1 MCGVRVV
8 PNLLLSLL
16 CSKMNFNWWQL
27 QHSRDRERLGAS
39 ARHRPYLK
47 CLVLREYLYW
57 WESKIMPLKDKS
69 LNPPLSL
76 SLSGWV
82 ERLADEVIMQSLC
95 ACVYLW
101 ASPASERVTSE
112 VIKQRC
118 NPAHRIAFL
127 WGSNDGGVYCHSL
140 HCLSIRFNEGIY
152 ANQVMV
158 QDRYY

>member
-8 PNLLLSLL
+8 PKLLLSLL

-69 LNPPLSL
+69 LNPPPLSPWMGREAG
-76 SLSGWV
+76 GWGDNAV
-82 ERLADEVIMQSLC
+82 FVWLC
-95 ACVYLW
+95 LFMSISSIRGHKA
-101 ASPASERVTSE
+101 
-112 VIKQRC
+112 
-118 NPAHRIAFL
+118 AHRITFL
-127 WGSNDGGVYCHSL
+127 WGSNDGVVYFRSL